1 MLAGRLSSGA
11 TSAFR
16 SRGSITLNGQEFDS
30 SLASLVAFV
39 EQVGCIKIVVYVTR
53 ALHSHQVL
61 QEDSHHLPAL
71 TVRETVRYAARL
83 RLKDRNK
90 RQCDE
95 RAEEVLL
102 LLGLSTCADTLVGGP
117 LVKGISGGEKRRLSL
132 AVQLLSDPAVLYAD
146 EPTSGVY
153 RSLFPEPSK

>member
-11 TSAFR
+11 TSAF
-16 SRGSITLNGQEFDS
+16 SSSGSITLNGQEFDS

-39 EQVGCIKIVVYVTR
+39 EQVSRFSKVHNLELYCSHR
-53 ALHSHQVL
+53 AL

-83 RLKDRNK
+83 RLKDRSK

-146 EPTSGVY
+146 EPTSGGY
-153 RSLFPEPSK
+153 WNKNLEDARN

>member
-1 MLAGRLSSGA
+1 M
-11 TSAFR
+11 
-16 SRGSITLNGQEFDS
+16 
-30 SLASLVAFV
+30 
-39 EQVGCIKIVVYVTR
+39 
-53 ALHSHQVL
+53 
-61 QEDSHHLPAL
+61 

-83 RLKDRNK
+83 RLKDRSK

-146 EPTSGVY
+146 EPTSG
-153 RSLFPEPSK
+153 EPQLVVSEDTSN